1 MTNFEKIKNMSVE
14 ELAKHILDLVPWCEA
29 CPIDRFCNLLRKRK
43 RTITCRGVFID
54 WLKSEV
60 EDND

>member
-14 ELAKHILDLVPWCEA
+14 ELAAKCYSSSYCST
-29 CPIDRFCNLLRKRK
+29 CPIWDFCMYKMHNDDRAQVLDCLTAWRE
-43 RTITCRGVFID
+43 

-60 EDND
+60 EE

>member
-14 ELAKHILDLVPWCEA
+14 ELAKTISYEMENCIRCPLFDLCTKDSYSD
-29 CPIDRFCNLLRKRK
+29 IDCS
-43 RTITCRGVFID
+43 GMWEQ

-60 EDND
+60 EE

>member
-14 ELAKHILDLVPWCEA
+14 ELAKKCCGSSYCST
-29 CPIDRFCNLLRKRK
+29 CPIWDFCTYTMHNDDRAKVVDCL
-43 RTITCRGVFID
+43 TTWEQ

-60 EDND
+60 EE